1 MNLNYTQEIIIPNQG
16 KFFWLSF
23 NLSSISGDEVFM
35 RLIPPTEDI
44 YTFNTADLIKRF
56 KYENRD
62 DCYGENSVPIVGG
75 FMQNFSSNFMHIYP
89 NFPVGLSMDPF
100 SISLHLHRNPQYDD
114 VLGLGEP
121 LNDPLPAF
129 HNFYITFD
137 DLNQSKILKNYLN
150 HRNQVLSLSS
160 HQENSKFQVNLDLAQ
175 VKTTQNYA
183 KLPKKFLN
191 SNDCLY
197 LSRVFTL
204 SSNLHVSVMNTCEYP
219 VQFSFDRLIIIQET
233 LLNGQNLS
241 TNDLNLNQG
250 EQIQFSIN
258 NNIPENIIKLKSNE
272 ALNDFISPFELKT
285 FQVLDKGFNADALDV
300 SIGFQGFL
308 DIKNKISSS
317 TWQDFGYF
325 FILVATFVGLPLFLI
340 LTLGSLKSR
349 KKLD

>member
-1 MNLNYTQEIIIPNQG
+1 
-16 KFFWLSF
+16 
-23 NLSSISGDEVFM
+23 
-35 RLIPPTEDI
+35 
-44 YTFNTADLIKRF
+44 
-56 KYENRD
+56 
-62 DCYGENSVPIVGG
+62 
-75 FMQNFSSNFMHIYP
+75 
-89 NFPVGLSMDPF
+89 
-100 SISLHLHRNPQYDD
+100 
-114 VLGLGEP
+114 
-121 LNDPLPAF
+121 
-129 HNFYITFD
+129 
-137 DLNQSKILKNYLN
+137 
-150 HRNQVLSLSS
+150 
-160 HQENSKFQVNLDLAQ
+160 
-175 VKTTQNYA
+175 
-183 KLPKKFLN
+183 
-191 SNDCLY
+191 
-197 LSRVFTL
+197 
-204 SSNLHVSVMNTCEYP
+204 MNTCEYP

-241 TNDLNLNQG
+241 INDLNLNQG

-258 NNIPENIIKLKSNE
+258 NNIPDNIIKLKSNE